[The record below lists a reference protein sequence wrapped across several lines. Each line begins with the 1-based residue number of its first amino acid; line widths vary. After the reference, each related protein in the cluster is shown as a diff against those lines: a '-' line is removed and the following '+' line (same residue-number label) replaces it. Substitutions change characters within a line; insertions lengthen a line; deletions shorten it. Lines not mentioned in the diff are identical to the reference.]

1 MDLLNLL
8 KFDVIFD
15 AAVSIQTHG
24 VRAMACP
31 FEGPS
36 PIAGDLLNPNPRFL
50 AHAFALAILFHKGQP
65 EPAGVSADARVLAR
79 VLARDLLRTALLNVL
94 DIARDAPA

>member
-8 KFDVIFD
+8 NFDVIFD
-15 AAVSIQTHG
+15 AAASIQTHG

-31 FEGPS
+31 FEGPL

-79 VLARDLLRTALLNVL
+79 DLLRTALLNVL